1 MKFFWGDLPQPTLHG
16 EGNKGEVTRLTAGPN
31 RAPKSPESQ
40 PGSLLSTTHRQSD
53 EGQHQRPAPRGPHPG
68 HTARGIRAGHMCFVA
83 QHHTALGRKC
93 KSGFHAPP
101 RASRAKRGPPL
112 SVEWRVFH
120 ASENRIFFRSTM
132 TVINCY

>member
-40 PGSLLSTTHRQSD
+40 PGSLLSTTHSQSD

-93 KSGFHAPP
+93 KSGFHAPL
-101 RASRAKRGPPL
+101 RASRAKRGPHL
-112 SVEWRVFH
+112 SVERRVFH